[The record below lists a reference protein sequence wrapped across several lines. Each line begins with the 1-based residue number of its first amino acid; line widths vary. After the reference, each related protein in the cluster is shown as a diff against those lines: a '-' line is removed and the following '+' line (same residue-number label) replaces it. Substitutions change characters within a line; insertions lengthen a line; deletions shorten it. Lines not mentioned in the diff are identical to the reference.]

1 MLKQTER
8 LKVIYMFLKQTSV
21 DANAILEYLKKNDAE
36 ISLRQLQRDLIEVKK
51 VFLQENEQLS
61 FKIEQHR
68 KRVWQVIVTNN
79 KYKFTQNTINTLYL
93 AMLVSPNVLMENRLS
108 DIKLFR
114 ELLQK
119 SINENKNQLSITQNQ
134 SQLINTHFYEVAKDI
149 IFNTNI
155 DELIWAVTNRK
166 YIKIIELINDYTVD
180 NHQFKAKS
188 IDFAPVSV
196 MYHRGAFLVSG
207 VESSNQEVVI
217 YEIGQLKKIE
227 LLEKGY
233 NYGQLSKR
241 MKTELSKRFGIT
253 KNINHEIYDI
263 KIEFT
268 SVTGSLVSKY
278 FWHDSQHF
286 EKKNGN
292 WIMIM
297 KCGINRELLG
307 WLFQWMYNIRI
318 IEPQILQEY
327 YDKTLDEMIN
337 NRKNKKSFV
346 YRNIFEPK

>member
-1 MLKQTER
+1 MLKQIER
-8 LKVIYMFLKQTSV
+8 LKIIYEFLKQTPA
-21 DANAILEYLKKNDAE
+21 DANTILEYLKNNEAE
-36 ISLRQLQRDLIEVKK
+36 ISLRQLQRDLIEVEK
-51 VFLQENEQLS
+51 VFLQQNEQLLV
-61 FKIEQHR
+61 KTEQHR
-68 KRVWQVIVTNN
+68 KKVWQIIVINN

-93 AMLVSPNVLMENRLS
+93 AMLVSPNALIENRLS

-114 ELLQK
+114 ELLK
-119 SINENKNQLSITQNQ
+119 KAINENENQLSINQNQ
-134 SQLINTHFYEVAKDI
+134 SQLINTHFYEVTKDT

-166 YIKIIELINDYTVD
+166 HIKIIELINDYTVD
-180 NHQFKAKS
+180 NHQFKTNS

-207 VESSNQEVVI
+207 IESNNQEVVI

-233 NYGQLSKR
+233 NYEQLSKR
-241 MKTELSKRFGIT
+241 MKTELDKRFGIT
-253 KNINHEIYDI
+253 KNINNETYEM

-268 SVTGSLVSKY
+268 SVTGALVSKY
-278 FWHDSQHF
+278 FWHHSQHF
-286 EKKNGN
+286 EKKSGN
-292 WIMIM
+292 WIMTM

-327 YDKTLDEMIN
+327 YDNTLDEMID